1 MVQEI
6 YMNINREENVDTIID
21 AGACFLLLV
30 ARYYSL
36 AHTDSH
42 IYRHRDTHIVIDR
55 HTHRQTDTVI
65 YRETHT

>member
-36 AHTDSH
+36 AHT
-42 IYRHRDTHIVIDR
+42 
-55 HTHRQTDTVI
+55 HTLS
-65 YRETHT
+65 